1 MKKLSRNN
9 LKEIKAGSGDI
20 GAYCGKPRIIKSGG
34 QAVIVCDSNAPVYH
48 PKTNCCMFE

>member
-9 LKEIKAGSGDI
+9 LKGIKAGSSGIMD
-20 GAYCGKPRIIKSGG
+20 YCGRPTIIKVGG
-34 QAVIVCDSNAPVYH
+34 QTMIVCDSNAPVYH